1 MTGTAKIAAIAVV
14 AGLMLAAVVGM
25 VLGHVPPSPVV
36 EAPKRV
42 PPVTDT
48 ARLAHCRTLTAPDL
62 ACTVVWDAERR
73 RFFRD
78 DDR

>member
-1 MTGTAKIAAIAVV
+1 MTGTAKIAAVALV

-25 VLGHVPPSPVV
+25 VLGHVPSPVV
-36 EAPKRV
+36 EAPKPV

-48 ARLAHCRTLTAPDL
+48 ARLAHCRTLTAPDP
-62 ACTVVWDAERR
+62 ACTAVWDAERR